1 MGASDRLQSSQSATP
16 FVSIKQESMSP
27 SRVIVEVS
35 AVPQRPVEG
44 VVLAAVASHDHRE
57 SECGNGSSSCPFA
70 WSLGVWRHGW
80 LPAIE
85 LSMDA
90 RASTAPALGRKRW
103 VPKASNGSARLLR
116 LPSVLDHSSED
127 PARPHTCPTP
137 TLTPQF
143 HWNLN
148 ATAIKAL
155 RPSQLT
161 RLYGLFQFYDSSATG
176 DSLPSINCARLL
188 EILRDAHL
196 LSDPSRNSAP
206 RKAGELQA
214 KNVEQIFAQAAM
226 GKMRVYLDADDQ
238 PALPFPVFC
247 GALLNCAMLLAP
259 SMPPTAALQSI
270 LPPLFD
276 VNGHHASTSKSLL
289 GHLPTDGVVALWI
302 PDESHG
308 QLERPE
314 DARRDYRA
322 LLPFQQ
328 VIADCTRDKV
338 VEELRQQQ
346 LTQQYL
352 VPPQL
357 SAGFH
362 PATLTL
368 ISNKFR
374 LFDVFDRGA
383 LPRHEIFPLLSSL
396 GKRGDLSDPYAVLA
410 QLNELQSGPLE
421 EGGSSGSEPR
431 GEVTLVQLLQVIGA
445 ARDATRHV
453 MTARHAV
460 RESAS
465 SEAGSSGR
473 VNAAPSDG
481 SPSTVQARP
490 MSSLAVSVKEEANDN
505 EEDDHEASSIS
516 NSHNSLS
523 KERGKKLGGAH
534 AKSRKHVLTQGA
546 ANNGVGHST
555 HTLLGGK
562 HHAGSKALL
571 VRQNSISGKKK
582 ADLHRKPSAVDDRA
596 ADAVS
601 DEVPPA
607 VRLALLSSHDDF
619 GSNSGATDLHND
631 RHPADFDDQYSASA
645 GAAPPRVKSGRKLH
659 ISMLLGGDHD
669 GAICCTLSLALA
681 TREIVESE
689 GIHYSTAPSQTTLT
703 APVLPTQSN
712 LTSALLMLKKC
723 VLAKQERG
731 FELRPSDQLENVDGM
746 LSDLQKR
753 QPHFSLGLRSTAKTE
768 RNKNSQRQDTPLTV
782 QAAVSKRP
790 LGSASSREL
799 ASRESSASS
808 ASRNRVASD
817 RSLSRGRRE
826 PPMLLQ
832 SPPRHQLDLPS
843 NFKDM
848 LSAWEVSQDE
858 NYTWITNVNAASPL
872 KSASPV
878 RSLPPKT
885 RNPSHKIPSSQQL
898 QPSASDSTIVNGSPG
913 GPCSPL
919 RLPSQ

>member
-1 MGASDRLQSSQSATP
+1 MAASARPQSPQSAASS
-16 FVSIKQESMSP
+16 VSIKQEL
-27 SRVIVEVS
+27 VS
-35 AVPQRPVEG
+35 ATSQHPIEG
-44 VVLAAVASHDHRE
+44 CAMAAVASQTM
-57 SECGNGSSSCPFA
+57 PK
-70 WSLGVWRHGW
+70 W
-80 LPAIE
+80 LEFFPG
-85 LSMDA
+85 DA
-90 RASTAPALGRKRW
+90 
-103 VPKASNGSARLLR
+103 
-116 LPSVLDHSSED
+116 
-127 PARPHTCPTP
+127 ARPYTCPTP

-155 RPSQLT
+155 SPSQLT
-161 RLYGLFQFYDSSATG
+161 RLYGLFQFYDSSAIG
-176 DSLPSINCARLL
+176 DTLPSINCARLL

-206 RKAGELQA
+206 RMAGELQA
-214 KNVEQIFAQAAM
+214 ENVEQIFAQAAM
-226 GKMRVYLDADDQ
+226 GKMRVYLDADGQ
-238 PALPFPVFC
+238 PALPFQVFC

-276 VNGHHASTSKSLL
+276 VDGHHVSTSKSLL
-289 GHLPTDGVVALWI
+289 GHLPTDGVVTLWI

-314 DARRDYRA
+314 DTRRDYRA

-338 VEELRQQQ
+338 VEELKQQQ

-362 PATLTL
+362 PTTLTL

-396 GKRGDLSDPYAVLA
+396 GKRADLPDPYAVLA
-410 QLNELQSGPLE
+410 QLNGLQSGPLE

-445 ARDATRHV
+445 ARDTARQV
-453 MTARHAV
+453 IAARHAV
-460 RESAS
+460 RGIAS
-465 SEAGSSGR
+465 NQAGSSRR
-473 VNAAPSDG
+473 VNATPSG
-481 SPSTVQARP
+481 GFPSTVQARP
-490 MSSLAVSVKEEANDN
+490 VSSLSVSVKEEANDN

-516 NSHNSLS
+516 NSNNSIS

-546 ANNGVGHST
+546 ANNGVSHST
-555 HTLLGGK
+555 HAPLGGK

-571 VRQNSISGKKK
+571 VRQNSLSSKKK
-582 ADLHRKPSAVDDRA
+582 FDSHRKPSVVDSTA

-601 DEVPPA
+601 DKAPPA

-619 GSNSGATDLHND
+619 DSCSGVTGLHSNRCH
-631 RHPADFDDQYSASA
+631 ADFDGSYLASA
-645 GAAPPRVKSGRKLH
+645 GAMPPRVKSGRTLR

-689 GIHYSTAPSQTTLT
+689 GIHYSTAPSQATLT
-703 APVLPTQSN
+703 APVLPTQPN
-712 LTSALLMLKKC
+712 LTNALLMLKKC

-731 FELRPSDQLENVDGM
+731 FELRPSDQLENVDRM

-753 QPHFSLGLRSTAKTE
+753 QPHFSLGLKSTAKTE
-768 RNKNSQRQDTPLTV
+768 RNESSQR
-782 QAAVSKRP
+782 
-790 LGSASSREL
+790 
-799 ASRESSASS
+799 
-808 ASRNRVASD
+808 
-817 RSLSRGRRE
+817 RRE
-826 PPMLLQ
+826 PSMLLQ

-858 NYTWITNVNAASPL
+858 NYTWIYDVNAASPL
-872 KSASPV
+872 KSTSPIHN
-878 RSLPPKT
+878 SPPKT
-885 RNPSHKIPSSQQL
+885 RNPSNQQL
-898 QPSASDSTIVNGSPG
+898 QPSASASTIVDGSPG
-913 GPCSPL
+913 GPFSPL
-919 RLPSQ
+919 RLPKSIADQ